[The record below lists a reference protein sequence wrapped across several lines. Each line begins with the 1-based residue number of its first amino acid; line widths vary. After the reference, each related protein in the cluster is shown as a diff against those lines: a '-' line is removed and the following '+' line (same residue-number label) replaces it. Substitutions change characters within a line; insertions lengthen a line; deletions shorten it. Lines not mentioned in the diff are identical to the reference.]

1 MVEVLIIDDLKSARE
16 MIRDILVSDPHIHI
30 CGMADNGNEAVEMV
44 KKLQPHLVLLDSH
57 LRQTSGYDVAEKI
70 MQVRPTPIIMLT
82 TASDALMNRPDR
94 MFGCGVLDVI
104 KKGDLY
110 RWRTHPDVAPGFIR
124 KIKLLSKVNRIS
136 IKKHC
141 EQAEA
146 MLKTAD
152 SIKRDSVK
160 INASRKDESR
170 IIAIVS
176 STGGPNALFKVLR
189 DLPSDFPVP
198 ILIVQ
203 HMSPGFIHGLAEW
216 LNHEDHTR
224 VRVAENRKALLP
236 GEALLA
242 PDNVHL
248 TIDENHRV
256 KLIDAP
262 PLGGHRPSGTTLLRS
277 VGEHYGGQALG
288 IILTGMGNDGAQGMA
303 ALKAAGGKTIA
314 QDQNTSVIFGM
325 PKTAIDLGV
334 VDLVLPL
341 SKIAPEIVK
350 FAQTGL
356 RGFTSTEDNA
366 LPQ

>member
-44 KKLQPHLVLLDSH
+44 KKLQPHLIILDSH
-57 LRQTSGYDVAEKI
+57 LKHTSGYDVAEKI

-82 TASDALMNRPDR
+82 TASDGRMNRPDR
-94 MFGCGVLDVI
+94 MFGCGVLDAI
-104 KKGDLY
+104 EKGDLY
-110 RWRTHPDVAPGFIR
+110 RWRTRPDVAERFIR

-146 MLKTAD
+146 RLKTAA
-152 SIKRDSVK
+152 SIKRDSLKV
-160 INASRKDESR
+160 NASRKDENR

-176 STGGPNALFKVLR
+176 STGGPNALFRVLR
-189 DLPSDFPVP
+189 DLPSDFPIP

-216 LNHEDHTR
+216 LNHEDHIR
-224 VRVAENRKALLP
+224 VRVAENKKVPLP

-242 PDNVHL
+242 PDNAHL
-248 TIDENHRV
+248 TIDESHRV
-256 KLIDAP
+256 RLIDEP

-277 VGEHYGGQALG
+277 VGEHYGARGMG
-288 IILTGMGNDGAQGMA
+288 IILTGMGNDGAEGMA

-314 QDQNTSVIFGM
+314 QDQSTSVIFGM
-325 PKTAIDLGV
+325 PKTAIDLGAA
-334 VDLVLPL
+334 DLVLPL

-350 FAQTGL
+350 FAA
-356 RGFTSTEDNA
+356 TSMREFASTDDNA